1 MVNYK
6 TVRQFSAES
15 GYTEA
20 AIRAK
25 MSDGTWTENLVW
37 RHAPDG
43 RVLIDVREYEN
54 WVESTNAPKRMV
66 RRFPRV
72 GTGTSRI
79 EMVSGSPP
87 PLV

>member
-25 MSDGTWTENLVW
+25 IADGTWAENLVW
-37 RHAPDG
+37 RHAPDR
-43 RVLIDVREYEN
+43 RVLIDVRGYEK
-54 WVESTNAPKRMV
+54 WVENTIAPKRLV
-66 RRFPRV
+66 RRVLQVVTNQKERV
-72 GTGTSRI
+72 SL
-79 EMVSGSPP
+79 SPP

>member
-6 TVRQFSAES
+6 TVKQFSAES

-37 RHAPDG
+37 RHAPDR
-43 RVLIDVREYEN
+43 RVLIDVRGYEA
-54 WVESTNAPKRMV
+54 WVESTTAQKRLI
-66 RRFPRV
+66 RGFPNVVTSQKERV
-72 GTGTSRI
+72 SL
-79 EMVSGSPP
+79 SPP
-87 PLV
+87 PLI

>member
-6 TVRQFSAES
+6 TVKQFSAES

-37 RHAPDG
+37 RHAPDR
-43 RVLIDVREYEN
+43 RVLIDVRGYEA
-54 WVESTNAPKRMV
+54 WVESTTAQKPVVHRITKPV
-66 RRFPRV
+66 TSHKERV
-72 GTGTSRI
+72 SL
-79 EMVSGSPP
+79 SPP
-87 PLV
+87 PLI

>member
-25 MSDGTWTENLVW
+25 MADGTWIENLVW

-43 RVLIDVREYEN
+43 RVLIDLRGYEN
-54 WVESTNAPKRMV
+54 WVESTAAPKRRV
-66 RRFPRV
+66 RYLPN
-72 GTGTSRI
+72 
-79 EMVSGSPP
+79 MVSNEKKGVFLSPP
-87 PLV
+87 PLI

>member
-6 TVRQFSAES
+6 TVMQFSAES

-25 MSDGTWTENLVW
+25 LADGTWVKNLVW

-43 RVLIDVREYEN
+43 RVLIDVRGYEA
-54 WVESTNAPKRMV
+54 WVESTITQKLVVHRITKPATSHKE
-66 RRFPRV
+66 RV
-72 GTGTSRI
+72 SL
-79 EMVSGSPP
+79 SPP
-87 PLV
+87 PLI

>member
-25 MSDGTWTENLVW
+25 MADGTWTENIVW
-37 RHAPDG
+37 RHSPDG
-43 RVLIDVREYEN
+43 RVLIDVRGYEA
-54 WVESTNAPKRMV
+54 WVESTNAPMV
-66 RRFPRV
+66 VIRRFPKAVV
-72 GTGTSRI
+72 GQKGRASL
-79 EMVSGSPP
+79 SPP

>member
-6 TVRQFSAES
+6 TVKQFSAES

-25 MSDGTWTENLVW
+25 ISDGTWTENLVW
-37 RHAPDG
+37 RHAPDN
-43 RVLIDVREYEN
+43 RVLIDVRGYEN
-54 WVESTNAPKRMV
+54 WVEGKKAPKRAIL
-66 RRFPRV
+66 FPK
-72 GTGTSRI
+72 GGSGTSRI
-79 EMVSGSPP
+79 ELVSGSPP

>member
-25 MSDGTWTENLVW
+25 MADGTWIKNLVW
-37 RHAPDG
+37 RNAPDG
-43 RVLIDVREYEN
+43 RVLIDVRGYEA
-54 WVESTNAPKRMV
+54 WVESTITTKRAV
-66 RRFPRV
+66 RRFPKV
-72 GTGTSRI
+72 VTSQKGGA
-79 EMVSGSPP
+79 SLSPP
-87 PLV
+87 PLI

>member
-25 MSDGTWTENLVW
+25 MYDGTWVKNLVW

-43 RVLIDVREYEN
+43 RVLIDIRGYEA
-54 WVESTNAPKRMV
+54 WVESTITPRRAV
-66 RRFPRV
+66 RRFPDVVTSQKV
-72 GTGTSRI
+72 GGSL
-79 EMVSGSPP
+79 SPP

>member
-25 MSDGTWTENLVW
+25 MSDGTWAENLVW
-37 RHAPDG
+37 RHAPDR
-43 RVLIDVREYEN
+43 RVLIDVRGYET
-54 WVESTNAPKRMV
+54 WVESTIAPKRV
-66 RRFPRV
+66 IRRLSQLVVSQKERV
-72 GTGTSRI
+72 SL
-79 EMVSGSPP
+79 SPP
-87 PLV
+87 PLI

>member
-25 MSDGTWTENLVW
+25 MSDGTWAENLVW
-37 RHAPDG
+37 RHAPDR
-43 RVLIDVREYEN
+43 RVLIDVRGYEA
-54 WVESTNAPKRMV
+54 WVESTIVPMV
-66 RRFPRV
+66 VIRRFPKAVV
-72 GTGTSRI
+72 GQRGRASL
-79 EMVSGSPP
+79 SPA

>member
-20 AIRAK
+20 AIRTK
-25 MSDGTWTENLVW
+25 IRDGIWPKHAVW

-43 RVLIDVREYEN
+43 RVLIDVRGYEV
-54 WVESTNAPKRMV
+54 WVESTIAPKRAA
-66 RRFPRV
+66 RRILEV
-72 GTGTSRI
+72 ATSQKGR
-79 EMVSGSPP
+79 GFLSPP
-87 PLV
+87 PLT